1 MSSQFYDYLRSKL
14 VTFFMDHPLVPG
26 DRFLINFDNVEQVN
40 DFYKSLE
47 KESTANFEYSYG
59 EGFNS
64 FNTFLIKF
72 GDVELIVA
80 NSSVTSDFLVTLR
93 NNVSK
98 LEGDWKNKALL
109 IISEDVKDS
118 INEGMVSL
126 QDEGYPFSLSYISD
140 NLMKDINKSNLST
153 YDRDVLNVF
162 LNNEDTDSLYKSTL
176 WDFEE
181 VLSIIVKE
189 KIDPED
195 YKGLNM
201 FYDSSLDTISNSTSR
216 RNRIKKNRELFLQID
231 DMVNFEDFD
240 SKIEKKFDK
249 KGIKELHNDNG
260 WETADFKVL
269 NQSMEEYKNRTGRL
283 NYLESTVSNDLVYW
297 EKPEKDTI
305 AGRRKRHI
313 IIFNTENLEQVS
325 IKFNF
330 DRKLHRTFLSSS
342 SKKDGSVLSKTL
354 TFNIECDNDSPTFKK
369 YIYEHENVVKNRFM
383 FNICILNINPTLL
396 SDIQSNFNIRSRN
409 QQILINQDDGY
420 LKLGEGDCSEVVI
433 TEEKS
438 NFNISS
444 EKAIEINVEESIYL
458 DEDNELNFKVNVK
471 NYIISFIIKKF
482 GEKTPPIK
490 ATQVWDR
497 KRVNQ
502 QDFIREDSKLIQ
514 GENGYNISSEN
525 FKKVLDIEEAI
536 IVNRAL
542 FGSYNQDILT
552 VEEIVIPDT
561 IKNCYDEL
569 FDYYFNKNNIPSLVY
584 LDDDLKRIYKKLMYY
599 YNQEI
604 ESIPEN
610 ENLSLSNKKDLLK
623 LGMIKY
629 NDKLMFSSIS
639 PLNIAFQLEAYSQC
653 GSEEIDYNI
662 IESLLPNNLLPFTYH
677 VDDNKLYR
685 PITQDITNSVKEWII
700 YEEASEVSIGTTN
713 IFIKKVVNEKLK
725 QFVLH
730 FKYLF
735 KDNSK
740 APLKVNIINID
751 NDLEVVKGIFE
762 FIRDRLPDKRKTGG
776 VIPVEVHIY
785 NGGGKTSFDTL
796 FQCKNEDDFKKYF
809 DMDLS
814 SEGMDSLDILR
825 LVQENINYYM
835 ENNSDNISYGY
846 AHISFY
852 KSINSSTNSSVF
864 MNDIETGM
872 SLNGLISVT
881 TSNPSGSK
889 NVLNHEDYKTGFGIK
904 HADLDLDLIRFAK
917 NLNELAFNNQNRC
930 LNPYRKNF
938 SIVSLPDLRYNEFMD
953 ELFDKSHWVTFIEP
967 NFGLD
972 YFSDKSDLFIIH
984 YSDQYSSSA
993 KYDTITVT
1001 NKSNQYMQII
1011 EEFLENSN
1019 LDELNFTEK
1028 SIYEVIK
1035 IFNSING
1042 EWLLHIGLNDSTERE
1057 KLSVVSAIK
1066 YVLSIFDHK
1075 DIIWVPISME
1085 EILRV
1090 AGNVGLKET
1099 NGLFS
1104 VKNLI
1109 GKREGKYSDDLLLIG
1124 LNITN
1129 SEIYYYPVEVK
1140 LGLNNSNVIRTAKN
1154 QIMGTSNLFKE
1165 YLGRN
1170 GIFFKNKFY
1179 RNFFIQL
1186 FISNAKKL
1194 LENHIWD
1201 DKDFSLIDDFKKDLL
1216 NDNYIISSKLES
1228 EIGIGAVISFK
1239 NNSPSHSVNIEDN
1252 ICIVELPDSDGYY
1265 GIIHSIEHINNLI
1278 QGGKTDISPDKLLYS
1293 KDLTS
1298 LEEFEFVEDDGVDSG
1313 LDDGF
1318 EFVEDDSA
1326 KFIKSTE
1333 NSNGFESSAEISQSH
1348 TLDGADEPNVRYG
1361 AEGSGGTLMFGPN
1374 GEMLGI
1380 TNSPKKDNQM
1390 PVGVVDENDDFKND
1404 VGDTSSSDD
1413 IEQDSGFINDGITSK
1428 EGMDIEHSIEKD
1440 DFQDEDAKFKSE
1452 ERIKPIEDIRA
1463 LIGTLQNSDEKIY
1476 WEYGNSNLGNKHM
1489 LIQGKSG
1496 QGKTYFIQRILK
1508 ELSNQNIPSIVI
1520 DYTDGFKLNQLEE
1533 EFKEDLGKNLKQ
1545 YVVIRNKFPLNPFK
1559 RYMIDLGDG
1568 EPFMQ
1573 DESEVA
1579 DRFKSII
1586 SSVFPGLGNQQL
1598 NVLYESVLS
1607 GMRKYGDEMDLVIL
1621 KHELQNNSSGPA
1633 VSLLNNLRG
1642 LLDKN
1647 PFDIESDFD
1656 WSILDK
1662 RNGNVIIIQ
1671 LTALQSDIQKIIS
1684 EFILWDLW
1692 SYKTQNGSKDKPFVV
1707 VLDES
1712 HNLDFGSNSPCGKI
1726 LQEGRKFGWSA
1737 IFATQAVKSLFKPD
1751 EIAKLDNVEE
1761 KIFFH
1766 PTDNSLKSIA
1776 DTISHDSKTKKE
1788 WENKLMSL
1796 NKGNCV
1802 VYAQIR
1808 NKLGELESLKPYY
1821 VTVDS
1826 IDKK

>member
-1 MSSQFYDYLRSKL
+1 MSSQFYDYLTKKF
-14 VTFFMDHPLVPG
+14 VYFFKKHPLVPG
-26 DRFLINFDNVEQVN
+26 DRFLINFDNAEQVR
-40 DFYKSLE
+40 DFYNSLK
-47 KESTANFEYSYG
+47 KEATGNFEYSYG
-59 EGFNS
+59 KGFNS
-64 FNTFLIKF
+64 FNTFSIKF
-72 GDVELIVA
+72 EDVELIVA
-80 NSSVTSDFLVTLR
+80 DSSVTSDFLVTLR

-118 INEGMVSL
+118 INEGMISL
-126 QDEGYPFSLSYISD
+126 QDEGYPFSLSYISE
-140 NLMKDINKSNLST
+140 NLMKDINKSNLSV

-162 LNNEDTDSLYKSTL
+162 LNNDEKDSLYKSTL

-189 KIDPED
+189 KIDQED
-195 YKGLNM
+195 YAGLDM
-201 FYDSSLDTISNSTSR
+201 FYDSSLDNISNSTSR
-216 RNRIKKNRELFLQID
+216 KNRIKKNRELFLQID

-249 KGIKELHNDNG
+249 TGVKELHKDEG
-260 WETADFKVL
+260 WERADYKIL
-269 NQSMEEYKNRTGRL
+269 NQSMEEYKNRTGKL
-283 NYLESTVSNDLVYW
+283 TYLGSSVSNNLFYW

-313 IIFNTENLEQVS
+313 IVFNTENLNQVS

-330 DRKLHRTFLSSS
+330 DREVNKAFLNKS
-342 SKKDGSVLSKTL
+342 SKKDAAKSSKTL
-354 TFNIECDNDSPTFKK
+354 IFNIDCGNDLPTFKR
-369 YIYEHENVVKNRFM
+369 YTYEHENVAKNRFI
-383 FNICILNINPTLL
+383 FNICIVNIDSSIL
-396 SDIQSNFNIRSRN
+396 SDIQSNFNVRSKE
-409 QQILINQDDGY
+409 QQILINQEDGF
-420 LKLGEGDCSEVVI
+420 LKLGEGDSELVI
-433 TEEKS
+433 AKDNS

-444 EKAIEINVEESIYL
+444 ENAIEIDVEESMIL
-458 DEDNELNFKVNVK
+458 DDDNELDFKINVK
-471 NYIISFIIKKF
+471 GYPISLLIKKF

-490 ATQVWDR
+490 STQVWDR
-497 KRVNQ
+497 KRVNK
-502 QDFIREDSKLIQ
+502 QDFIRVESKLIQ
-514 GENGYNISSEN
+514 GENGYNIASDS
-525 FKKVLDIEEAI
+525 FKKVLDIEELI
-536 IVNRAL
+536 ISNRAL
-542 FGSYNQDILT
+542 SGSYNQDVLT
-552 VEEIVIPDT
+552 VDDIVVPDT
-561 IKNCYDEL
+561 IKSCYDEI
-569 FDYYFNKNNIPSLVY
+569 FEYYSYKNNVPSLVY
-584 LDDDLKRIYKKLMYY
+584 LDDTLKKIYKKLMYY
-599 YNQEI
+599 YNHEI
-604 ESIPEN
+604 ESIYEN
-610 ENLSLSNKKDLLK
+610 ENLSISNKRDLLK
-623 LGMIKY
+623 LGVIKY
-629 NDKLMFSSIS
+629 NGKLMFTSLS
-639 PLNIAFQLEAYSQC
+639 PLNIAFQLEVYSQC

-662 IESLLPNNLLPFTYH
+662 LESLLPNNLLPYTYN

-685 PITQDITNSVKEWII
+685 PITQDIANSVKEWVI
-700 YEEASEVSIGTTN
+700 YEESSEVSIGTTN

-735 KDNSK
+735 KENSK
-740 APLKVNIINID
+740 APLKINIINVD
-751 NDLEVVKGIFE
+751 NDIEVVKGVFD

-776 VIPVEVHIY
+776 IIPVEAHIY
-785 NGGGKTSFDTL
+785 NADGKTSFDTL
-796 FQCKNEDDFKKYF
+796 FQCKNEDDFKKFF
-809 DMDLS
+809 DAELS
-814 SEGMDSLDILR
+814 SEGLDSLDILR
-825 LVQENINYYM
+825 LVQENISYYIEDNSENIQYNY
-835 ENNSDNISYGY
+835 S
-846 AHISFY
+846 HISFY
-852 KSINSSTNSSVF
+852 KSLSSSTKSSVF
-864 MNDIETGM
+864 MGDIETGM
-872 SLNGLISVT
+872 SLNGLISAT
-881 TSNPSGSK
+881 TSNPSDSEHI
-889 NVLNHEDYKTGFGIK
+889 LNHEDYKTGFGIK
-904 HADLDLDLIRFAK
+904 HADLDADLSRFAK
-917 NLNELAFNNQNRC
+917 NINELAFNNQNRC
-930 LNPYRKNF
+930 LTPYRKNF
-938 SIVSLPDLRYNEFMD
+938 SIVSLPDWKHKEFMD
-953 ELFDKSHWVTFIEP
+953 DLFDKSHWVTFIEP

-1019 LDELNFTEK
+1019 LDDLKFTEK

-1066 YVLSIFDHK
+1066 YVLSIFNHK

-1104 VKNLI
+1104 VRNLI

-1124 LNITN
+1124 LNINN

-1140 LGLNNSNVIRTAKN
+1140 LGLNNTNVINNAKK
-1154 QIMGTSNLFKE
+1154 QIKGTSKLFKE
-1165 YLGRN
+1165 YLIDKN
-1170 GIFFKNKFY
+1170 NFFKNKFY
-1179 RNFFIQL
+1179 RNFFMQL

-1201 DKDFSLIDDFKKDLL
+1201 DKDFSLIDNFKKDLL
-1216 NDNYIISSKLES
+1216 NDNYRISSKLES

-1239 NNSPSHSVNIEDN
+1239 KDAPSHLVNVEDN
-1252 ICIVELPDSDGYY
+1252 ICVVELPDSDGYY

-1278 QGGKTDISPDKLLYS
+1278 QGGKTDILPDKLLYS
-1293 KDLTS
+1293 KDINS
-1298 LEEFEFVEDDGVDSG
+1298 LNELEFIEEIESPAPEDEIENDVPIES
-1313 LDDGF
+1313 DD
-1318 EFVEDDSA
+1318 ETPD
-1326 KFIKSTE
+1326 KTP
-1333 NSNGFESSAEISQSH
+1333 SQIEK
-1348 TLDGADEPNVRYG
+1348 TPPIRYG
-1361 AEGSGGTLMFGPN
+1361 AEGRGGTLMFGPN
-1374 GEMLGI
+1374 GGMLGI
-1380 TNSPKKDNQM
+1380 TDKVEPTEPISDEILVGESGTTEDVEGIKASKEETESEDTIDDNDSPVK
-1390 PVGVVDENDDFKND
+1390 EDDFEN
-1404 VGDTSSSDD
+1404 GT
-1413 IEQDSGFINDGITSK
+1413 EDSGSVTEDDLVSGIV
-1428 EGMDIEHSIEKD
+1428 
-1440 DFQDEDAKFKSE
+1440 
-1452 ERIKPIEDIRA
+1452 PITEIRA
-1463 LIGTLQNSDEKIY
+1463 LIGTLRNSDKKIY
-1476 WEYGNSNLGNKHM
+1476 WEYGNPNLGNKHM

-1508 ELSNQNIPSIVI
+1508 ELSHQHIPSMVI
-1520 DYTDGFKLNQLEE
+1520 DYTDGFKFNQLEE
-1533 EFKEDLGKNLKQ
+1533 EFKDQIGDNLKQ
-1545 YVVIRNKFPLNPFK
+1545 YIVIKDKFPLNPFK

-1586 SSVFPGLGNQQL
+1586 SSVFTTLGNQQL

-1607 GMRKYGDEMDLVIL
+1607 GMRKYDDEMDLTIL
-1621 KHELQNNSSGPA
+1621 KHELENNSSSYA
-1633 VSLLNNLRG
+1633 SSLLNNLRP

-1656 WSILDK
+1656 WSILDE
-1662 RNGNVIIIQ
+1662 RNSNVIIIQ
-1671 LTALQSDIQKIIS
+1671 LTALQSDIQRIIS

-1692 SYKTQNGSKDKPFVV
+1692 SYKTQKGSKDKPFVV

-1766 PTDNSLKSIA
+1766 PTDNSIKSIA
-1776 DTISHDSKTKKE
+1776 DTISYDANSRKE
-1788 WENKLMSL
+1788 WENKLMGLS
-1796 NKGNCV
+1796 KGECV
-1802 VYAQIR
+1802 VYAQIK
-1808 NKLGELESLKPYY
+1808 NENGGLESLQPYS
-1821 VTVDS
+1821 VNVDS
-1826 IDKK
+1826 IDK

>member
-1 MSSQFYDYLRSKL
+1 MSSQFYDYLTKKF
-14 VTFFMDHPLVPG
+14 VYFFNKHPLVPG
-26 DRFLINFDNVEQVN
+26 DRFLINFDNSNQVKN
-40 DFYKSLE
+40 FYNSLK
-47 KESTANFEYSYG
+47 KESTGYFEYSYG
-59 EGFNS
+59 EEFNS

-72 GDVELIVA
+72 NDVELIVA
-80 NSSVTSDFLVTLR
+80 DSSVTSDFLVTLR

-126 QDEGYPFSLSYISD
+126 QEEGYPFSLSYISE
-140 NLMKDINKSNLST
+140 NLMKDINKSNLSN

-162 LNNEDTDSLYKSTL
+162 LNNDATDSLYKSTL

-189 KIDPED
+189 KINPED
-195 YKGLNM
+195 YKGLDM
-201 FYDSSLDTISNSTSR
+201 FYDSSLDKISNSTSR
-216 RNRIKKNRELFLQID
+216 KNRIKKNRELFLQID

-249 KGIKELHNDNG
+249 NGIRELHKDEG
-260 WETADFKVL
+260 WKNADYKIL

-283 NYLESTVSNDLVYW
+283 NYLSSLVSNNILYW

-313 IIFNTENLEQVS
+313 IIFNTENYNQIS

-330 DRKLHRTFLSSS
+330 DRKVNRKFLSKS
-342 SKKDGSVLSKTL
+342 SKKDATASLNTL
-354 TFNIECDNDSPTFKK
+354 TFDIDCNRDSPTFKR
-369 YIYEHENVVKNRFM
+369 YIYEHENVVKNRFI
-383 FNICILNINPTLL
+383 FNICVLNINPNIL
-396 SDIQSNFNIRSRN
+396 SDIQSNFNIRSRD
-409 QQILINQDDGY
+409 QQILINQEDGF
-420 LKLGEGDCSEVVI
+420 LKLGEGDSELIIAKDDV
-433 TEEKS
+433 
-438 NFNISS
+438 NFSISS
-444 EKAIEINVEESIYL
+444 EKAIEIDVEESMYL
-458 DEDNELNFKVNVK
+458 DDDNELDFKINVE
-471 NYIISFIIKKF
+471 NYIISLLIKKF
-482 GEKTPPIK
+482 GDKTPPIK
-490 ATQVWDR
+490 STQVWDR
-497 KRVNQ
+497 KRVNM
-502 QDFIREDSKLIQ
+502 QDFVWEESTLKQ
-514 GENGYNISSEN
+514 GENGYNIASDK
-525 FKKVLDIEEAI
+525 FKKILDLEKLI
-536 IVNRAL
+536 ISNKAL
-542 FGSYNQDILT
+542 SGSYNQDILT
-552 VEEIVIPDT
+552 VEDIIIPDT
-561 IKNCYDEL
+561 IKNCYNEI
-569 FDYYFNKNNIPSLVY
+569 FDYYSNKNNIPSLVY
-584 LDDDLKRIYKKLMYY
+584 LDENLRKIYNKLIHY

-604 ESIPEN
+604 ESINEN
-610 ENLSLSNKKDLLK
+610 ENLSISNKRDLLK
-623 LGMIKY
+623 LGVIRY
-629 NDKLMFSSIS
+629 NGKLMFSSLS

-653 GSEEIDYNI
+653 GFEEIDYNI
-662 IESLLPNNLLPFTYH
+662 IESLLPNNLLPYTYN

-685 PITQDITNSVKEWII
+685 PITQDVANSVKEWII

-713 IFIKKVVNEKLK
+713 FFIKKVVNEKLK

-740 APLKVNIINID
+740 APLKLNIINID
-751 NDLEVVKGIFE
+751 NDIEVVKGIFE
-762 FIRDRLPDKRKTGG
+762 FIRDRLPDKRKIGG
-776 VIPVEVHIY
+776 IIPVEAHIY
-785 NGGGKTSFDTL
+785 NDDGKTSFDTL
-796 FQCKNEDDFKKYF
+796 FQCKNEEDFKKYF

-825 LVQENINYYM
+825 LVQENISYYV
-835 ENNSDNISYGY
+835 ENNSENINYNY

-852 KSINSSTNSSVF
+852 KSLNSSTNSSVF
-864 MNDIETGM
+864 MEDIETGM
-872 SLNGLISVT
+872 SLNGLISAT
-881 TSNPSGSK
+881 TSNPSNSD

-904 HADLDLDLIRFAK
+904 YADLDANLSRFAK
-917 NLNELAFNNQNRC
+917 NINELAFNNQNRC
-930 LNPYRKNF
+930 LNPYRKDF
-938 SIVSLPDLRYNEFMD
+938 SIVSLPDWRHKEFMD
-953 ELFDKSHWVTFIEP
+953 DLFDKSHWVTFIEP

-1001 NKSNQYMQII
+1001 NKSDQYMQII

-1019 LDELNFTEK
+1019 LDDLKFTEK

-1066 YVLSIFDHK
+1066 YVLSIFNHK
-1075 DIIWVPISME
+1075 DVIWVPISME

-1104 VKNLI
+1104 VRNLI

-1124 LNITN
+1124 LNINT

-1140 LGLNNSNVIRTAKN
+1140 LGLNNTNVINKAKK
-1154 QIMGTSNLFKE
+1154 QIKGTSTLFKE
-1165 YLGRN
+1165 YLN
-1170 GIFFKNKFY
+1170 NKNNFFKNKFY

-1186 FISNAKKL
+1186 FISNAKKF

-1216 NDNYIISSKLES
+1216 NDNYKISSKLES

-1239 NNSPSHSVNIEDN
+1239 KDAPSHTIHIDDN
-1252 ICIVELPDSDGYY
+1252 ICVVELPDSDGYY

-1278 QGGKTDISPDKLLYS
+1278 QSGETDIPPEKLLYS
-1293 KDLTS
+1293 KDISS
-1298 LEEFEFVEDDGVDSG
+1298 LKEFDFIEEIESPSSSNEIEDYSSIGAIDELNNFEPINQ
-1313 LDDGF
+1313 
-1318 EFVEDDSA
+1318 A
-1326 KFIKSTE
+1326 
-1333 NSNGFESSAEISQSH
+1333 SNEISSNIDK
-1348 TLDGADEPNVRYG
+1348 TSAVNYG
-1361 AEGSGGTLMFGPN
+1361 AKGRGGTLMFGPN

-1380 TNSPKKDNQM
+1380 TDDPEPELISEENIDGGTDLSHDVEITDLSTKKMD
-1390 PVGVVDENDDFKND
+1390 
-1404 VGDTSSSDD
+1404 SDD
-1413 IEQDSGFINDGITSK
+1413 EDMGEVSIVKELNLENETGAKEKDLENINDIDSSFG
-1428 EGMDIEHSIEKD
+1428 
-1440 DFQDEDAKFKSE
+1440 
-1452 ERIKPIEDIRA
+1452 IKPITEIRA
-1463 LIGTLQNSDEKIY
+1463 LIGTLKNSDKKIY

-1508 ELSNQNIPSIVI
+1508 ELSYQHIPSMVI
-1520 DYTDGFKLNQLEE
+1520 DYTDGFKYNQLED
-1533 EFKEDLGKNLKQ
+1533 EFKNQIGDNLKQ
-1545 YVVIRNKFPLNPFK
+1545 YIVIKDKFPLNPFK
-1559 RYMIDLGDG
+1559 RYMVDLGDG
-1568 EPFMQ
+1568 EPFIQ

-1586 SSVFPGLGNQQL
+1586 SSVFSTLGNRQL
-1598 NVLYESVLS
+1598 NVLYETVLL
-1607 GMRKYGDEMDLVIL
+1607 GMRKYGDEMDLTVL
-1621 KHELQNNSSGPA
+1621 KHELQNNGSSHA
-1633 VSLLNNLRG
+1633 ASLLNNLRG

-1656 WSILDK
+1656 WSILDE
-1662 RNGNVIIIQ
+1662 RNTNVIIIQ

-1776 DTISHDSKTKKE
+1776 DTISHDVNSKKE
-1788 WENKLMSL
+1788 WENNLMGL
-1796 NKGNCV
+1796 NKGECI
-1802 VYAQIR
+1802 VYAQIK
-1808 NKLGELESLKPYY
+1808 NENGELESLRPYY
-1821 VTVDS
+1821 VHVDS
-1826 IDKK
+1826 IDK

>member
-14 VTFFMDHPLVPG
+14 VTFFTDHPLVPG

-47 KESTANFEYSYG
+47 KESSSSFEYSYG
-59 EGFNS
+59 EEFNS
-64 FNTFLIKF
+64 FKTFLIKF

-118 INEGMVSL
+118 INEGMVNL

-153 YDRDVLNVF
+153 YDCDVLNVF

-260 WETADFKVL
+260 WEASDFKVL

-283 NYLESTVSNDLVYW
+283 NYLESTVSNKLVYW

-330 DRKLHRTFLSSS
+330 DRKLNRRFLSSS

-354 TFNIECDNDSPTFKK
+354 TFNIECNNDAPTFKK

-396 SDIQSNFNIRSRN
+396 SDIQSNFNVRSRN
-409 QQILINQDDGY
+409 QQILINQDDGF
-420 LKLGEGDCSEVVI
+420 LKLGDGDCSEVVI

-444 EKAIEINVEESIYL
+444 EKAIEINVEESLYL
-458 DEDNELNFKVNVK
+458 DEDNELNFKVNIK
-471 NYIISFIIKKF
+471 SYIISFIIKKF

-525 FKKVLDIEEAI
+525 FKKILDIEKAI
-536 IVNRAL
+536 IANRAL
-542 FGSYNQDILT
+542 FGSYDQDILT
-552 VEEIVIPDT
+552 VEEIIIPDT
-561 IKNCYDEL
+561 IKNCYNEL
-569 FDYYFNKNNIPSLVY
+569 FDYYLNKNNIPSLVY
-584 LDDDLKRIYKKLMYY
+584 LDDDLKRIYKKLIYY

-610 ENLSLSNKKDLLK
+610 ENLSISNKKDLLK

-662 IESLLPNNLLPFTYH
+662 IESLLPNNLLPFTYN

-776 VIPVEVHIY
+776 VIPVEAHIY
-785 NGGGKTSFDTL
+785 NIDGKTSFDTL

-825 LVQENINYYM
+825 LVQENINYYI

-881 TSNPSGSK
+881 TSNPSSSE

-904 HADLDLDLIRFAK
+904 HADLDVDLIRFAK

-1019 LDELNFTEK
+1019 LDDMNFTEK

-1140 LGLNNSNVIRTAKN
+1140 LGLNNSNVIRTAKK
-1154 QIMGTSNLFKE
+1154 QIMGTSKLFKE
-1165 YLGRN
+1165 YLGQN

-1201 DKDFSLIDDFKKDLL
+1201 DKDFSLINNFKKNLL
-1216 NDNYIISSKLES
+1216 NDNYKISSKLES
-1228 EIGIGAVISFK
+1228 EIGIGAIISFK
-1239 NNSPSHSVNIEDN
+1239 KDAPSHSAIIDEN
-1252 ICIVELPDSDGYY
+1252 ICLVELPDSDGYY

-1278 QGGKTDISPDKLLYS
+1278 QGGKTDIPPNKLLYS
-1293 KDLTS
+1293 KDIAS
-1298 LEEFEFVEDDGVDSG
+1298 LEESDFIEGKIEEVESNEEIEEFNIDQDSSNDSKSNEESFE
-1313 LDDGF
+1313 
-1318 EFVEDDSA
+1318 
-1326 KFIKSTE
+1326 E
-1333 NSNGFESSAEISQSH
+1333 NISNSEKQPI
-1348 TLDGADEPNVRYG
+1348 NYG
-1361 AEGSGGTLMFGPN
+1361 AKGRGGTLMFGPD
-1374 GEMLGI
+1374 GGMLGI
-1380 TNSPKKDNQM
+1380 TNTPEEINKTPLKTDENGDGNNIASENMVENDNTSSKDNEDANQL
-1390 PVGVVDENDDFKND
+1390 
-1404 VGDTSSSDD
+1404 DD
-1413 IEQDSGFINDGITSK
+1413 INS
-1428 EGMDIEHSIEKD
+1428 SIEKD
-1440 DFQDEDAKFKSE
+1440 DSE
-1452 ERIKPIEDIRA
+1452 RENDNFNSITEIKPLEDIRV
-1463 LIGTLQNSDEKIY
+1463 LIGTLQNSNEKIY
-1476 WEYGNSNLGNKHM
+1476 WEYGNPNLGNKHM

-1508 ELSNQNIPSIVI
+1508 ELSDQHVPSIVI

-1533 EFKEDLGKNLKQ
+1533 EFKEHLGDNLKQ

-1586 SSVFPGLGNQQL
+1586 SSVFPSLGNQQL
-1598 NVLYESVLS
+1598 NVLYEAVLS
-1607 GMRKYGDEMDLVIL
+1607 GMRKYGDEMDLKIL

-1633 VSLLNNLRG
+1633 ASLLNNLRG

-1656 WSILDK
+1656 WSILDE

-1671 LTALQSDIQKIIS
+1671 LTALQNDIQKIIS

-1692 SYKTQNGSKDKPFVV
+1692 SYKTQNGSKENPFVV

-1737 IFATQAVKSLFKPD
+1737 IFATQAVKSLFKPE

-1766 PTDNSLKSIA
+1766 PTDNSMKSIA
-1776 DTISHDSKTKKE
+1776 DTISYDAKSKKE
-1788 WENKLMSL
+1788 WENKLMGL
-1796 NKGNCV
+1796 NKGHCI
-1802 VYAQIR
+1802 VYAQIK
-1808 NKLGELESLKPYY
+1808 NKYDNLESLKPYY
-1821 VTVDS
+1821 VSVDS
-1826 IDKK
+1826 IDK

>member
-1 MSSQFYDYLRSKL
+1 MSSQFYDYLTNKF
-14 VTFFMDHPLVPG
+14 VYFFNEHHLAPG
-26 DRFLINFDNVEQVN
+26 DRFLINFDNENQVKN
-40 DFYKSLE
+40 FYNSLK
-47 KESTANFEYSYG
+47 KESTGNFEFSYG
-59 EGFNS
+59 EEFNS

-72 GDVELIVA
+72 DDVELIVA
-80 NSSVTSDFLVTLR
+80 DSSVTSDFLVTLR

-98 LEGDWKNKALL
+98 LEGIWKNKALL

-118 INEGMVSL
+118 INEGMINL
-126 QDEGYPFSLSYISD
+126 QDEGYPFSLSYISE
-140 NLMKDINKSNLST
+140 NLMNDINKSNLSI

-162 LNNEDTDSLYKSTL
+162 LNNDETDTLYKSTL

-189 KIDPED
+189 KIDPQD
-195 YKGLNM
+195 YTGLDM
-201 FYDSSLDTISNSTSR
+201 FYDSSLDKISNSTSR
-216 RNRIKKNRELFLQID
+216 RHRIKKNRELFLQID

-240 SKIEKKFDK
+240 AKIEKKFDK
-249 KGIKELHNDNG
+249 KGIKELNKDSG
-260 WETADFKVL
+260 WETADYKIL
-269 NQSMEEYKNRTGRL
+269 NQSIEEYNKRTGRI
-283 NYLESTVSNDLVYW
+283 NYLGSLVSNDLVYW

-313 IIFNTENLEQVS
+313 IIFNTENHEQVS

-330 DRKLHRTFLSSS
+330 DRKVNRTFLSKSSKNDASTSS
-342 SKKDGSVLSKTL
+342 STL
-354 TFNIECDNDSPTFKK
+354 TFNIDCNKDKPTFKR
-369 YIYEHENVVKNRFM
+369 YIYEHENVVKNRFN
-383 FNICILNINPTLL
+383 FNICVVNINPNILA
-396 SDIQSNFNIRSRN
+396 DIKSNFNIRSRD
-409 QQILINQDDGY
+409 QQILINQENGF
-420 LKLGEGDCSEVVI
+420 LKLGNGDSEIVI
-433 TEEKS
+433 AKDDS
-438 NFNISS
+438 IFNISS
-444 EKAIEINVEESIYL
+444 ENAIEIDVEESMYQ
-458 DEDNELNFKVNVK
+458 DDDNELDFKINVN
-471 NYIISFIIKKF
+471 NYHISLLIKKF
-482 GEKTPPIK
+482 GDKTPPIK
-490 ATQVWDR
+490 STQVWDR

-502 QDFIREDSKLIQ
+502 EDFIREGSKLIQ
-514 GENGYNISSEN
+514 GENGYNIASDT
-525 FKKVLDIEEAI
+525 FKKILDIEQLIISNKAI
-536 IVNRAL
+536 S
-542 FGSYNQDILT
+542 GYYNQDTLT
-552 VEEIVIPDT
+552 VEDIVIPDT
-561 IKNCYDEL
+561 IKSCYDEI
-569 FDYYFNKNNIPSLVY
+569 FEFYSNKHNVPSLVY
-584 LDDDLKRIYKKLMYY
+584 LDDDLKKIYKKLMYY

-604 ESIPEN
+604 ESIYEN
-610 ENLSLSNKKDLLK
+610 ENLSISNKRDLLK
-623 LGMIKY
+623 LGVIKY
-629 NDKLMFSSIS
+629 NDKLMFSSLS
-639 PLNIAFQLEAYSQC
+639 PLNIAFQLESYNQC

-662 IESLLPNNLLPFTYH
+662 IESLLPNNLLPYTYN

-685 PITQDITNSVKEWII
+685 PITQDVANFVKEWII

-713 IFIKKVVNEKLK
+713 IFIKKVVYEKLK

-735 KDNSK
+735 KENSK
-740 APLKVNIINID
+740 APLKVNVINVD
-751 NDLEVVKGIFE
+751 NDIEVVKGIFE

-776 VIPVEVHIY
+776 IIPVEVHIY
-785 NGGGKTSFDTL
+785 NINGKTSFDTL

-809 DMDLS
+809 DDDLVS
-814 SEGMDSLDILR
+814 DGMDSLDILR
-825 LVQENINYYM
+825 LVQENISYYI
-835 ENNSDNISYGY
+835 ENASDNINYNY

-852 KSINSSTNSSVF
+852 KSLNSSTNSSVF
-864 MNDIETGM
+864 MEDIETGM
-872 SLNGLISVT
+872 SLNGLISAT
-881 TSNPSGSK
+881 TSNPSNSD
-889 NVLNHEDYKTGFGIK
+889 NVLNHEDYKTGFGTK
-904 HADLDLDLIRFAK
+904 YADLDVELIHFAK
-917 NLNELAFNNQNRC
+917 NINELAFNNQNRC
-930 LNPYRKNF
+930 LTPYRKNF
-938 SIVSLPDLRYNEFMD
+938 SIVSLPDWRHKEFMD
-953 ELFDKSHWVTFIEP
+953 DLFEKSHWVTFIEP

-1001 NKSNQYMQII
+1001 NKSDQYMQII

-1019 LDELNFTEK
+1019 LDDLKFSEK
-1028 SIYEVIK
+1028 AIFEVIR

-1109 GKREGKYSDDLLLIG
+1109 GKREGKYSDDLLLMG
-1124 LNITN
+1124 LNVNN

-1140 LGLNNSNVIRTAKN
+1140 LGLNNTNVINKAKK
-1154 QIMGTSNLFKE
+1154 QIKGTSKLFKE
-1165 YLGRN
+1165 YLSGRN
-1170 GIFFKNKFY
+1170 NFFKNKFY

-1201 DKDFSLIDDFKKDLL
+1201 DKDFSLINNFKKDLL
-1216 NDNYIISSKLES
+1216 NDNYKISTRLES

-1239 NNSPSHSVNIEDN
+1239 KDAPSHLVNVDEN
-1252 ICIVELPDSDGYY
+1252 ICVVELPDSDGYY
-1265 GIIHSIEHINNLI
+1265 GICNSIEHINNLI
-1278 QGGKTDISPDKLLYS
+1278 QGGRTDISPDKLLYS
-1293 KDLTS
+1293 KDISS
-1298 LEEFEFVEDDGVDSG
+1298 LEEFEFIEEEDELFDFDEKIEEELTHESNSEPDGD
-1313 LDDGF
+1313 
-1318 EFVEDDSA
+1318 E
-1326 KFIKSTE
+1326 
-1333 NSNGFESSAEISQSH
+1333 SNEESPANDNQPI
-1348 TLDGADEPNVRYG
+1348 GYG
-1361 AEGSGGTLMFGPN
+1361 ARGRGGTLMFGPN

-1380 TNSPKKDNQM
+1380 TDN
-1390 PVGVVDENDDFKND
+1390 PVENDSSFEENTDNKSVLDENIENSSELEQIEFEDVSGNDEAPDDRIEEFESSIDENSTD
-1404 VGDTSSSDD
+1404 GDEEDL
-1413 IEQDSGFINDGITSK
+1413 NGIV
-1428 EGMDIEHSIEKD
+1428 
-1440 DFQDEDAKFKSE
+1440 
-1452 ERIKPIEDIRA
+1452 PIEDIRA
-1463 LIGTLQNSDEKIY
+1463 LIGTIENSNEKIY
-1476 WEYGNSNLGNKHM
+1476 WEYGNPNLGNKHM

-1508 ELSNQNIPSIVI
+1508 ELSNQYVPSIVI
-1520 DYTDGFKLNQLEE
+1520 DYTDGFKFNQLED
-1533 EFKEDLGKNLKQ
+1533 EFKEYLGENLEQ

-1586 SSVFPGLGNQQL
+1586 SSVFPSLGNQQL

-1607 GMRKYGDEMDLVIL
+1607 GIKKYGEEMDLEIL
-1621 KHELQNNSSGPA
+1621 KHELQNNGSGPA
-1633 VSLLNNLRG
+1633 ASLLNNLRG

-1647 PFDIESDFD
+1647 PFDIKSDFD
-1656 WSILDK
+1656 WSILDE
-1662 RNGNVIIIQ
+1662 RNNKVIIIQ

-1737 IFATQAVKSLFKPD
+1737 IFATQAVKSLFRPD

-1761 KIFFH
+1761 KVFFH
-1766 PTDNSLKSIA
+1766 PTDNSVKSIA
-1776 DTISHDSKTKKE
+1776 DTISYDTQSKRK
-1788 WENKLMSL
+1788 WETKLMGL
-1796 NKGNCV
+1796 NKGQCV
-1802 VYAQIR
+1802 VYAQIKKE
-1808 NKLGELESLKPYY
+1808 NDELDSLKPYY
-1821 VTVDS
+1821 VNVDS
-1826 IDKK
+1826 MDK